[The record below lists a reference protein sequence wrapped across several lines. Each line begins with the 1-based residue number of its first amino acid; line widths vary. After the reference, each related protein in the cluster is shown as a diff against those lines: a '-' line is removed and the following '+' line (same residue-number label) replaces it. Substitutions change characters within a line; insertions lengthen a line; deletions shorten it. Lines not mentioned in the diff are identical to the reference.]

1 METIKL
7 DISKSGVRLT
17 EEMEARACEAN
28 ALLYSRKGA
37 GSDFLGWVGLPGSIP
52 GEEIDRILTTARRL
66 REQAEAVIC
75 IGIGGSYLGA
85 RAITEALGDPFAC
98 LRSDKRQT
106 QLLFAG
112 QNLSEDYLGALMEAV
127 ADRTLAA
134 IVISK
139 SGTTTEPAVAFRIV
153 KEEIERRYGKKGAA
167 ERIVAVTDKSRGVL
181 RTLAANEGYTTFVIP
196 DDVGGRYSVL
206 TLSLIHISEPT
217 RRS

>member
-75 IGIGGSYLGA
+75 IGIGGSYL
-85 RAITEALGDPFAC
+85 
-98 LRSDKRQT
+98 
-106 QLLFAG
+106 
-112 QNLSEDYLGALMEAV
+112 
-127 ADRTLAA
+127 DR
-134 IVISK
+134 K
-139 SGTTTEPAVAFRIV
+139 SVV
-153 KEEIERRYGKKGAA
+153 
-167 ERIVAVTDKSRGVL
+167 
-181 RTLAANEGYTTFVIP
+181 
-196 DDVGGRYSVL
+196 
-206 TLSLIHISEPT
+206 
-217 RRS
+217 

>member
-75 IGIGGSYLGA
+75 
-85 RAITEALGDPFAC
+85 
-98 LRSDKRQT
+98 
-106 QLLFAG
+106 
-112 QNLSEDYLGALMEAV
+112 
-127 ADRTLAA
+127 
-134 IVISK
+134 
-139 SGTTTEPAVAFRIV
+139 
-153 KEEIERRYGKKGAA
+153 
-167 ERIVAVTDKSRGVL
+167 
-181 RTLAANEGYTTFVIP
+181 
-196 DDVGGRYSVL
+196 
-206 TLSLIHISEPT
+206 LSLIHI
-217 RRS
+217 